1 MPTPSGHRETP
12 APISAPIAAFLG
24 PVALL
29 CLIWALGCG
38 GNTAAIGVVLP
49 LSGPYSPY
57 GRSLLNGMEAAV
69 EGINETGG
77 IGGRFLKLDVRDG
90 AADPS
95 KSSASLEEL
104 FLDSEI
110 LAAVGGLTPQTA
122 RAMEHVAVRHGKVL
136 LSPAPIEA
144 ASSPEGPFL
153 PFWPTAETRAEFA
166 ADYAA
171 FTLHAS
177 DVLAVGFDEPG
188 SRLRIE
194 AFENRFSNADRKMK
208 SLLVQRE
215 EVEGGTWAGDLRRSA
230 SGTQVFYLAA
240 DGPDLQLLMETL
252 SCVKK
257 GMKNIIPTSARK
269 TVITKYATGEL
280 KYDLNSRRHIASIA
294 PIYSTPFPASA
305 SPFGDMSRF
314 GVSKTVRLRK
324 ISSRSTC
331 LRTSPKRTQPLS
343 TTALKISERT
353 SLSACP
359 VTAKASSS
367 SAASIFSTPSTPS
380 IRSNT
385 GGISS
390 VPSAGFESTT
400 SYNAPPRCRSSS
412 RGVPSATRA
421 GRDPRACDLRSGRVR
436 GEPISLR

>member
-252 SCVKK
+252 SIGRLKRPMLCAGSLEAAVLLDRAGPLFEGLLASRPRRMMHSLGADLALFPEEYSDRYGEEPDGYACFGYDAVRVLSWALAEGGASHESIRELLPELRSFPSLFGKISHSDAGLTRPPLEMCVVLD
-257 GMKNIIPTSARK
+257 GRVLPLNRDREEALASLQAR
-269 TVITKYATGEL
+269 VESL
-280 KYDLNSRRHIASIA
+280 
-294 PIYSTPFPASA
+294 
-305 SPFGDMSRF
+305 RF
-314 GVSKTVRLRK
+314 GK
-324 ISSRSTC
+324 
-331 LRTSPKRTQPLS
+331 
-343 TTALKISERT
+343 
-353 SLSACP
+353 
-359 VTAKASSS
+359 
-367 SAASIFSTPSTPS
+367 
-380 IRSNT
+380 
-385 GGISS
+385 
-390 VPSAGFESTT
+390 
-400 SYNAPPRCRSSS
+400 
-412 RGVPSATRA
+412 
-421 GRDPRACDLRSGRVR
+421 
-436 GEPISLR
+436 